1 MHMGW
6 ELAGGMNWRSKAML
20 TIIRLSTKRSESH
33 LTPTHEDRLSP
44 TKFTQGAGFP
54 RWHFPN
60 KCIIFELEC
69 CQLNNF
75 LLICRSER
83 SLPTE
88 HPLH

>member
-44 TKFTQGAGFP
+44 TKFTQGPGFP
-54 RWHFPN
+54 RSHFPN

-83 SLPTE
+83 SLPT
-88 HPLH
+88 